1 MPYIRT
7 AALAIV
13 FIVVFLILRPAE
25 PNMSRAQQIQIDEL
39 KLHLGDLID
48 ATRDLTH
55 VVAKEQQLRQRLQDQ
70 VDALA
75 NKELGT
81 DQSQGD

>member
-1 MPYIRT
+1 MSYIR
-7 AALAIV
+7 AAAPVVAFLLAFATIL
-13 FIVVFLILRPAE
+13 LILTE
-25 PNMSRAQQIQIDEL
+25 PNMSRSQQIQIDEL

-75 NKELGT
+75 NKKTLWRTSG
-81 DQSQGD
+81 

>member
-1 MPYIRT
+1 MSYIR
-7 AALAIV
+7 AAAPVIT
-13 FIVVFLILRPAE
+13 FIVVFLAVQLILTE
-25 PNMSRAQQIQIDEL
+25 PKMSREQQIDEL

-75 NKELGT
+75 NKKTLWRTSG
-81 DQSQGD
+81 